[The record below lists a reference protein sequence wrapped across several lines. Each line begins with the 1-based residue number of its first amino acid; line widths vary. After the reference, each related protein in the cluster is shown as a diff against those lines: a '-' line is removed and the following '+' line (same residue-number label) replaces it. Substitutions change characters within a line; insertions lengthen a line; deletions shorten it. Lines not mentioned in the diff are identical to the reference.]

1 MIFVCLVIFLE
12 LTKIFEITNQ
22 YNRRNDFQV
31 FF

>member
-1 MIFVCLVIFLE
+1 MIFVRLVIFLE
-12 LTKIFEITNQ
+12 LIKILEITNQ